1 MEAGSNSFRRGSI
14 DLSLDIIKEYVDNQ
28 YCKKERRELQSRMF
42 ESQKNKA
49 SSSNLA
55 SVAEGTENVL
65 SESTSLVS
73 DAWIDFGCSYYI
85 CLNQEWFAIYMAV
98 DGTK

>member
-1 MEAGSNSFRRGSI
+1 MSIINIARRKGI
-14 DLSLDIIKEYVDNQ
+14 EKQNVRVLAK
-28 YCKKERRELQSRMF
+28 
-42 ESQKNKA
+42 KA

-73 DAWIDFGCSYYI
+73 DAWIDFGCSY
-85 CLNQEWFAIYMAV
+85 CMCPNQEWFAIYKAV
-98 DGTK
+98 DGTR